1 MVFKDQI
8 NDHYGN
14 GLGKQE
20 WRALQELWQGLQS
33 ELREVKERAKRQ
45 EQEVLAAVKIHEN
58 PCAHATSAVRSD
70 VFQDTGF
77 VRHTG
82 DGVTA

>member
-58 PCAHATSAVRSD
+58 PCAHATSAVRSGQYPAED
-70 VFQDTGF
+70 FLGS
-77 VRHTG
+77 
-82 DGVTA
+82 